1 MNRQLRPKSRMTLF
15 WALAW
20 ASTAAVPAAAQS
32 LPPPP
37 NSPDPVT
44 QFEYDAQGNP
54 TVTRQAGN
62 ATTRSFDTLNRLRT
76 SQDARAGLSR
86 LEYAGG
92 ADPLV
97 RFTDPRQ
104 LITQMPRDGLG
115 QLEQLT
121 SPDTGTAL
129 HTYDAAGNLLTRTDS
144 RGVLASYSYDA
155 LNRPTQLSFSWNG
168 QTPMVF
174 AWTYDQTGAGFSFG
188 IGRLTSTSYPGG
200 GSRFAYDA
208 QGRLVSSTQLTAVD
222 LGVPLALQTQ
232 YGYNAAGQWV
242 SLVYPSGRVLNISY
256 SGGLP
261 TSLSLGAGASGSA
274 MPLIS
279 QIQHEPFGDVHGW
292 TFHMSTGTQVHERLF
307 DAWGRMVRYP
317 MGAVLRDLTYDA
329 ADRIASYT
337 HLDRNSGA
345 ATAAATALNQS
356 FGYDEL
362 GRLTSATGAP
372 GTWRYT
378 YDDNGNRLSA
388 TTAGSARAYGV
399 DNASNRLLS
408 IHNPSRV
415 LGYDA
420 AGNTISDVSAAAN
433 WTPGYDLS
441 NRLAGLSGSVANGPD
456 VSLGFLYDAHGQRV
470 AKLAAV
476 SPQCTLVGNKKIC
489 PLVGSQATTTLYVYD
504 QGGHLL
510 GEYRAADG
518 SAIREYIW
526 LRDIPVAV
534 LDYPTAGAAGTVYYV
549 QADHLN
555 TPRVLTDRAGLV
567 RWTWGGEPFGQ
578 SAANDNPSGVGAFT
592 FNLRFPGQYYDVES
606 GFINNG
612 FRVLDASV
620 GRYTQSDPIGLAGG
634 INTYA
639 YVGGNPISYVDP
651 EGLNPSDKWYGFNS
665 PAFRDYVHGIKQE
678 WNLPPGYTFDKDE
691 LKNLNACW
699 KEEGEPR
706 GKGGKSGK
714 GGRGRDWNRIIR
726 GGGGRTE

>member
-1 MNRQLRPKSRMTLF
+1 MTL
-15 WALAW
+15 
-20 ASTAAVPAAAQS
+20 
-32 LPPPP
+32 
-37 NSPDPVT
+37 
-44 QFEYDAQGNP
+44 
-54 TVTRQAGN
+54 
-62 ATTRSFDTLNRLRT
+62 SF
-76 SQDARAGLSR
+76 
-86 LEYAGG
+86 
-92 ADPLV
+92 V
-97 RFTDPRQ
+97 R
-104 LITQMPRDGLG
+104 
-115 QLEQLT
+115 
-121 SPDTGTAL
+121 
-129 HTYDAAGNLLTRTDS
+129 
-144 RGVLASYSYDA
+144 
-155 LNRPTQLSFSWNG
+155 
-168 QTPMVF
+168 
-174 AWTYDQTGAGFSFG
+174 
-188 IGRLTSTSYPGG
+188 
-200 GSRFAYDA
+200 
-208 QGRLVSSTQLTAVD
+208 
-222 LGVPLALQTQ
+222 
-232 YGYNAAGQWV
+232 
-242 SLVYPSGRVLNISY
+242 
-256 SGGLP
+256 
-261 TSLSLGAGASGSA
+261 
-274 MPLIS
+274 
-279 QIQHEPFGDVHGW
+279 EPFGDVDAW
-292 TFHMSTGTQVHERLF
+292 TFHLSTGTQAHERLF

-639 YVGGNPISYVDP
+639 YVRGNPLSYVDP
-651 EGLNPSDKWYGFNS
+651 SGLAQCFFDVSKGVLHCISEDAAKDGYAGSFTSGNNSIAGCKNNSACETKPSVGPIPRGCYRWGGAGKSDGLNRRRLEP
-665 PAFRDYVHGIKQE
+665 
-678 WNLPPGYTFDKDE
+678 LPGYSTGQRSSFQTHCCSRKGEGNPFDSANSCSEGCVVGYCSNVRD
-691 LKNLNACW
+691 LYDFLD
-699 KEEGEPR
+699 KE
-706 GKGGKSGK
+706 GGV
-714 GGRGRDWNRIIR
+714 N
-726 GGGGRTE
+726 TLCVQ